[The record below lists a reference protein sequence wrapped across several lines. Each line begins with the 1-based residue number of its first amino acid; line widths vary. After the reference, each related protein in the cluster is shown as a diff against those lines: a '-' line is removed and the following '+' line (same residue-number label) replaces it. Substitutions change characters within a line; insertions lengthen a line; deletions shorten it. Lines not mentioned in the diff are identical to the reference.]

1 MKKVLIVINSMS
13 YGGIQK
19 ALINLLQ
26 EISAKDEY
34 EITLL
39 MIRSKGAYIE
49 QIPKGIKVL
58 EANCFWKL
66 LETSNAEIKRKNLFL
81 WLVRGGL
88 AVLTKNGHRKM
99 AMRLLAAS
107 QKKLENMMWQ
117 FLLDIQILNIIFWV
131 VVMSLC

>member
-66 LETSNAEIKRKNLFL
+66 LETSNAEIKEKIYFY
-81 WLVRGGL
+81 G
-88 AVLTKNGHRKM
+88 
-99 AMRLLAAS
+99 
-107 QKKLENMMWQ
+107 
-117 FLLDIQILNIIFWV
+117 
-131 VVMSLC
+131 